1 MTTLALSFPR
11 QTVSDKMFASEI
23 RGSNQYTIM
32 KDNNEP
38 DLLRMLES
46 LGTRAVSNQLKT
58 KRKTNIWM
66 CQILKLC

>member
-1 MTTLALSFPR
+1 MTTLALSFLR
-11 QTVSDKMFASEI
+11 QTVSDKRFASEI

-38 DLLRMLES
+38 DLVRMLES